1 MATDPSRKPNF
12 EDLKVGAQVKAF
24 RKAKKYSLSEL
35 ARITSIS
42 EATLSRVENEQTPVS
57 AHNLYIL
64 SQALD
69 VDITAFFEAA
79 AQPMRTGVRSIS
91 RAGEQPPIETARY
104 VAEVLSTDLANKKMH
119 PAVNTVTKK
128 SLEEAGG
135 LASHAGEEF
144 LYVLE
149 GQLILYTDFYSPTL
163 LNKGDSIYFDGSMA
177 HAYVAGG
184 DGPAKILVVTN
195 IDGKSEGFI
204 NEHS

>member
-1 MATDPSRKPNF
+1 MATDPTQKPAF

-24 RKAKKYSLSEL
+24 RKAKGFSLSEL

-79 AQPMRTGVRSIS
+79 ARPIRTGVRSVS

-104 VAEVLSTDLANKKMH
+104 IAEVLSTDLANKKMH
-119 PAVNTVTKK
+119 PAVNLVSKR

-149 GQLILYTDFYSPTL
+149 GQLVLYTDFYSPTL

-195 IDGKSEGFI
+195 IDGKKEGFI
-204 NEHS
+204 NEQS